1 MAKLTPDAITQAAE
15 VQPIDLWD
23 PPTPFD
29 QDPLPAFPVEALPSW
44 LAKYVQALAHATQTP
59 PDLAGLL
66 ALAALATAMAKKV
79 RVAVRQGYSEPV
91 NLFTVI
97 AMPPGSRKSPVFEA
111 VMNPIQSYEETCMR
125 QMADEIARAEVRYN
139 IAKTELQHLQ
149 GKASKETNSV
159 ERMRLDEEATT
170 LAVKL
175 LGMLPPEKPRLVT
188 DDTTPER
195 LASLLAAHQ
204 GRMAVLSAEGGD
216 VFAAMSGRYT
226 AHQSKQG
233 GHTGNFAP
241 YLKGHSGDTLH
252 VDRVGRPAE
261 YVKQPALTV
270 ALTVQPSVL
279 QGLRRHQEFRERGLL
294 GRFLYA
300 LPPVLLGHRQTR
312 TTPVPS
318 VVSHTYHGRLI
329 ALLKLPLEADEDGVP
344 VARALQMTPE
354 AARLFEDFEERTEPL
369 LSQFGSLGH
378 MTDWGGKLVG
388 HVARILGLLHCAAT
402 PQPPWLTKIA
412 PDTVQCALRLGEYL
426 GAHARAAYGVMG
438 AEPAVED
445 AKHLLAWLTRDARQ
459 AISKRDLH
467 QGTKTRFPRIA
478 MMEPALQLLI
488 EHGFLALQA
497 PAIQDGKPGRPA
509 GPCYD
514 INPHLYT
521 HHPYAQN
528 PQNPQKGEPGGGFE
542 DFEDFE
548 SRQTALQEHGT
559 AHAHTRPEESV
570 APPCTTNGTRPAC
583 ADDEEEIK
591 EWTA

>member
-1 MAKLTPDAITQAAE
+1 MG
-15 VQPIDLWD
+15 
-23 PPTPFD
+23 
-29 QDPLPAFPVEALPSW
+29 
-44 LAKYVQALAHATQTP
+44 H
-59 PDLAGLL
+59 
-66 ALAALATAMAKKV
+66 
-79 RVAVRQGYSEPV
+79 
-91 NLFTVI
+91 
-97 AMPPGSRKSPVFEA
+97 
-111 VMNPIQSYEETCMR
+111 
-125 QMADEIARAEVRYN
+125 
-139 IAKTELQHLQ
+139 
-149 GKASKETNSV
+149 
-159 ERMRLDEEATT
+159 
-170 LAVKL
+170 
-175 LGMLPPEKPRLVT
+175 
-188 DDTTPER
+188 
-195 LASLLAAHQ
+195 
-204 GRMAVLSAEGGD
+204 
-216 VFAAMSGRYT
+216 FAA
-226 AHQSKQG
+226 
-233 GHTGNFAP
+233 

-270 ALTVQPSVL
+270 ALTVQPGVL

-318 VVSHTYHGRLI
+318 VVSHTYHGRLT
-329 ALLKLPLEADEDGVP
+329 ALLELPLETDEDGVP

-354 AARLFEDFEERTEPL
+354 AARLFEDFEARTEPL

-388 HVARILGLLHCAAT
+388 NVARILGLLHCAST

-426 GAHARAAYGVMG
+426 VAHARAAYGVMG

-445 AKHLLAWLTRDARQ
+445 AQHLLAWLTREERQ
-459 AISKRDLH
+459 TISKRDLH

-478 MMEPALQLLI
+478 MMEPPLQLLV

-497 PAIQDGKPGRPA
+497 SATQDGKPGRPA

-521 HHPYAQN
+521 HHLYAQN
-528 PQNPQKGEPGGGFE
+528 PQNPQKGESGGGFE

-548 SRQTALQEHGT
+548 SRKTALQEHDP
-559 AHAHTRPEESV
+559 ALSQKRPEASV
-570 APPCTTNGTRPAC
+570 TPPHTTNGTCPPC